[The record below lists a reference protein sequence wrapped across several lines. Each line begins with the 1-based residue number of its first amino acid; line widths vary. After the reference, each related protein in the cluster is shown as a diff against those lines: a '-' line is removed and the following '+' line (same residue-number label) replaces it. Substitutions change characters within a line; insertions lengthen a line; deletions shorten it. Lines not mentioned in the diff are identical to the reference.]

1 MERLHQIMAGVMNKM
16 SKQIIVG
23 NDGVSYRINDI
34 NCITNSDRH
43 YFVDGQSDKFDCGVI
58 WQKVKTYSVPT
69 QSFVVN
75 GTNEQREAMNNQYYW
90 LFGDAFH
97 GGMAFSYNTSTSM
110 YRYLYDIGTEQFTS
124 TLIPNSG
131 WFYLY
136 CNEFLDGVETGEYMY
151 WIQSW
156 QSGGK
161 LSGQTLVIHPTV
173 PPTWTLAFIDTPFN
187 SIDGFGVQA
196 TWDYILY
203 DAPTGACRNNTASD
217 GLNYDIEGVTIGLV
231 KSPFIAGGERVTKI
245 QWWDLIEKREDDPND
260 NANESNEAGG
270 NGDDQTSVD
279 IDFPDLPPDMLINSG
294 VLTFFVPNSSDLQS
308 MIDYIY
314 SRPDQIITNFKKLW
328 ANPMESI
335 ISLGVI
341 PFVPEQDVS
350 KELRF
355 CGVSTGLSF
364 PTLKSQYC
372 KINCG
377 TLPLPEEY
385 ASFLDY
391 ADFTKIKAWL
401 PFIGIVDLNPD
412 DCIGGTLEIEYNC
425 DMFTGDCVAY
435 IKCTKVR
442 EYTKVKYNSVVYAF
456 NGNFLMQAPLTGNN
470 YQGLYQ
476 SILNLATHVA
486 LPVITPTKTA
496 VTTMMGV
503 ASAMN
508 SAGTELMGSKVN
520 VQRSGVVAGN
530 AGMLGE
536 YKPYV
541 IIERPIRNRPAN
553 NGIYNAYPINR
564 TYKLNDIRGSGYT
577 VMRDG
582 TVRIPNTKITKE
594 EKDMIKEIFESG
606 VIV

>member
-1 MERLHQIMAGVMNKM
+1 M
-16 SKQIIVG
+16 SKEIIVG
-23 NDGVSYRINDI
+23 NDGVSYRLNDI
-34 NCITNSDRH
+34 NCVTNNGRH
-43 YFVDGQSDKFDCGVI
+43 YFVDGQSDKFDCGRI
-58 WQKVKTYSVPT
+58 WDKVKNYSVPT
-69 QSFVVN
+69 QAFVTN
-75 GTNEQREAMNNQYYW
+75 GSDAEREAMNNQYYW

-97 GGMAFSYNTSTSM
+97 GGMAFAYTTSTSM
-110 YRYLYDIGTEQFTS
+110 TRICYDIGTEQTW
-124 TLIPNSG
+124 TAVIPNSG

-136 CNEFLDGVETGEYMY
+136 CNEFLDGVETDEYMY
-151 WIQSW
+151 CIESW
-156 QSGGK
+156 QTGGK

-173 PPTWTLAFIDTPFN
+173 PPTWTLGFIDTPFN

-196 TWDYILY
+196 TWDYVLY
-203 DAPTGACRNNTASD
+203 DAPTGACRNNTNND
-217 GLNYDIEGVTIGLV
+217 GINFDIGGTSVGLV
-231 KSPFIAGGERVTKI
+231 KSPFIYGGTRVAKL

-260 NANESNEAGG
+260 NANESNESGG
-270 NGDDQTSVD
+270 DGDDQTSVD

-294 VLTFFVPNSSDLQS
+294 VITFFNPNSSDLQS

-335 ISLGVI
+335 ISLGVV

-391 ADFTKIKAWL
+391 GDYTKIKCWL

-435 IKCTKVR
+435 IKSTKTR
-442 EYTKVKYNSVVYAF
+442 EYTKIKYNSVIYAF

-496 VTTMMGV
+496 VATTMAV
-503 ASAMN
+503 AGAIN
-508 SAGTELMGSKVN
+508 SAGSELMGSKVS

-553 NGIYNAYPINR
+553 NGIYNGYPINK
-564 TYKLNDIRGSGYT
+564 TYKLESIIGSGFT
-577 VMRDG
+577 VVRDG
-582 TVRIPNTKITKE
+582 TVRIDSTKYSDVTNQITNDE
-594 EKDMIKEIFESG
+594 LLLIKEQLESG
-606 VIV
+606 VIL